1 HSLQNAV
8 IIVTCSNIFLMC
20 YCWGAIPKGYKSE
33 EFSLKLLEKENVW
46 MIPGST
52 YGKSGEG
59 YVRISNVLPVERIAE
74 AMEWIA
80 RFIS

>member
-1 HSLQNAV
+1 
-8 IIVTCSNIFLMC
+8 MC
-20 YCWGAIPKGYKSE
+20 YCWGGIPKGHKLAE
-33 EFSLKLLEKENVW
+33 LSLKLLEKENVW